1 MSFFGQQFFIERKFF
16 FHRNFV
22 FLTKYCQ
29 WSRLTGSIPSCR
41 GSCEAKVTSFTPF
54 FYMKNETASRRWPFQ
69 VNVMLSLSSVLMF
82 QSILFLL
89 LLFFDCRE
97 GLNEMYN
104 VIRKQLDSEIE
115 LRKVQFSYVVWMV
128 FNNFLS
134 LKNNRA
140 AVPSIPEIFSPG
152 QNSLRKCDSPL

>member
-1 MSFFGQQFFIERKFF
+1 MG
-16 FHRNFV
+16 
-22 FLTKYCQ
+22 
-29 WSRLTGSIPSCR
+29 P
-41 GSCEAKVTSFTPF
+41 KVTSFTPF

-69 VNVMLSLSSVLMF
+69 VNVMLSLSSILMF

-115 LRKVQFSYVVWMV
+115 LRKVQFSCVV
-128 FNNFLS
+128 
-134 LKNNRA
+134 
-140 AVPSIPEIFSPG
+140 
-152 QNSLRKCDSPL
+152 